1 MFLSNVAPAT
11 PAINVKTA
19 VEATHVYG
27 APGATED
34 TPFEPLGEVESFED
48 ILRAKKANNEEG
60 YSFAWLEKSELDV

>member
-11 PAINVKTA
+11 PAVNVKTA

-48 ILRAKKANNEEG
+48 FLRAKKANNEEG